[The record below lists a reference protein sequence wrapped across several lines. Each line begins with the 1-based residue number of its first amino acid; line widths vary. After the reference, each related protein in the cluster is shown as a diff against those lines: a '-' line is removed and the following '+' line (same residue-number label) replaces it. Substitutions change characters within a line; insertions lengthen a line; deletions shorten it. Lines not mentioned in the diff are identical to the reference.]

1 MENSEFQDPNDQ
13 NVDTPAQLQES
24 SFGDILSEFEK
35 SQEAAGSTENVQG
48 TVILL
53 SEDYVVIDIGKK
65 LEGVIP
71 IASMRDRDGVVAA
84 KPGDQVVATIIGR
97 AEGYY
102 LLSPLEVRQPKD
114 WSGLQKAFDEKQI
127 ISGEVKGIVKGGFN
141 VDVGVR
147 AFLPGSRSGIQESE
161 ALSYIGQQIR
171 CRIIKLDVEHE
182 DVVVDRRAVLEE
194 EERAARQ
201 KRYEELQ
208 ESAVVKGTVRTL
220 TDFGAFV
227 DLGGIDGLLHVSDMS
242 WGRIGKPSDMVKEG
256 DELEV
261 KVLKVDSKGRRI
273 SLGLKQLQ
281 PDPWSLA
288 SEKYHSDQRLQ
299 GRVAR
304 LADFGAF
311 VELEPGLEGLIHLSE
326 MSWSKRIRKPADLL
340 KVGETVEVQVLNVNA
355 ADKRIA
361 LGLKQVVGDPWEAI
375 ESKYPVGSVVE
386 GPVTSLAKFG
396 AFIQVSEDIEG
407 MIHIGD
413 ITAEKRL
420 DHPQDVLRAGQV
432 VKAAVT
438 EIDRERRRL
447 RLSMKQLEPT
457 SIDEY
462 IAEHKTGDTVS
473 GRIIDSGRDVA
484 KVELGEGVLATCRLP
499 KEEREAAPEAEAP
512 APAPR
517 AADLSSLTAMLSA
530 KWKEGKAP
538 GSAASGKKDKPRS
551 GQIRTFRIIQL
562 DPAKKQ
568 IEVEMV
574 S

>member
-1 MENSEFQDPNDQ
+1 
-13 NVDTPAQLQES
+13 V
-24 SFGDILSEFEK
+24 
-35 SQEAAGSTENVQG
+35 
-48 TVILL
+48 
-53 SEDYVVIDIGKK
+53 
-65 LEGVIP
+65 
-71 IASMRDRDGVVAA
+71 
-84 KPGDQVVATIIGR
+84 
-97 AEGYY
+97 
-102 LLSPLEVRQPKD
+102 
-114 WSGLQKAFDEKQI
+114 
-127 ISGEVKGIVKGGFN
+127 
-141 VDVGVR
+141 
-147 AFLPGSRSGIQESE
+147 
-161 ALSYIGQQIR
+161 
-171 CRIIKLDVEHE
+171 
-182 DVVVDRRAVLEE
+182 
-194 EERAARQ
+194 
-201 KRYEELQ
+201 
-208 ESAVVKGTVRTL
+208 
-220 TDFGAFV
+220 
-227 DLGGIDGLLHVSDMS
+227 
-242 WGRIGKPSDMVKEG
+242 
-256 DELEV
+256 
-261 KVLKVDSKGRRI
+261 
-273 SLGLKQLQ
+273 
-281 PDPWSLA
+281 A
-288 SEKYHSDQRLQ
+288 SEEYHSDQRLQ

-407 MIHIGD
+407 MIHISD